1 MNSNSEPEYMTIRE
15 AVIFTGKSE
24 RTLYRYIKQGKLK
37 CLTPP
42 VIAGQMPDNNK
53 QSVRVRKE
61 ELIRMFNISTGILP
75 DSYRHTP
82 DNMPGSAGQILDNA
96 CQLPDNNQHMSGTY
110 RQGLL
115 TKDDIKEILKDNLKD
130 VITTNK
136 LQEFFESKQAELV
149 KPLEQQSLVLVGELR
164 NEVKHLR
171 AEKEALLQENELL
184 RTQIKALPGPVEL
197 ENKDNMILLLEKEKE
212 TFQSALKEHEVT
224 IKEKERTL
232 KELDDLHRQELEK
245 LKQQAEEE
253 KKKLQSEAEAEKD
266 RLKTEAEEREKQ
278 ISEAWKKE
286 LELAR
291 RPWWKLW

>member
-82 DNMPGSAGQILDNA
+82 DNIPGSADQILDNA

-171 AEKEALLQENELL
+171 AEKDALLQENEFLKE
-184 RTQIKALPGPVEL
+184 QMKALPGPAEL
-197 ENKDNMILLLEKEKE
+197 ERKENTILLLQKEKE
-212 TFQSALKEHEVT
+212 DIQSRAGTIQKETEEKLKQSEEIHM
-224 IKEKERTL
+224 
-232 KELDDLHRQELEK
+232 KELEARNEIHRQELQQVWK
-245 LKQQAEEE
+245 QAEEE
-253 KKKLQSEAEAEKD
+253 GKNYLATIEELKKRLQAEEQKPWYKKLFS
-266 RLKTEAEEREKQ
+266 
-278 ISEAWKKE
+278 
-286 LELAR
+286 
-291 RPWWKLW
+291 